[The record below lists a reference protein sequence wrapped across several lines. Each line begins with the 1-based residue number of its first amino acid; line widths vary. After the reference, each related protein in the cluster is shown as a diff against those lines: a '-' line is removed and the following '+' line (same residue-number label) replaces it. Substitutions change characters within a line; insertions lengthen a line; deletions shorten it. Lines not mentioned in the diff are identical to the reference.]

1 MMLVGR
7 LAYSLV
13 GTGTSDF
20 GTVDAVSKAPMIES
34 EKERIELLW
43 PEYQYRHEHCWKLV
57 FQTTA
62 AATALG
68 ITPYLNS
75 SVARG
80 LGQPILIAPLLAV
93 LLSIVAMWS
102 VEHELR
108 VLDKIRSEYRRTQ
121 TKALGIEH
129 RTSSTFRL
137 RVILYL
143 AALVTLASG
152 TSLL

>member
-1 MMLVGR
+1 
-7 LAYSLV
+7 
-13 GTGTSDF
+13 
-20 GTVDAVSKAPMIES
+20 MIEN
-34 EKERIELLW
+34 ENDRIELLW

-62 AATALG
+62 AATALS

-75 SVARG
+75 SVARI
-80 LGQPILIAPLLAV
+80 LGRLILIAPLLAV
-93 LLSIVAMWS
+93 LLSMVAMWS
-102 VEHELR
+102 VERELR
-108 VLDKIRSEYRRTQ
+108 ILDKIRSEYRRTQ

-143 AALVTLASG
+143 AALVTLGVGNVIVVTAVW
-152 TSLL
+152 LPHLP